1 MTQTDT
7 IVELSKERIAKGSKS
22 FSGAA
27 KLFDD
32 KTRDYAVMLYAWCRH
47 CDDVIDDQTL
57 GFATERPT
65 GTDKRTVLATLR
77 AETLGAIH
85 GKASDPIFIAL
96 QRVVRDCQIPE
107 RHPMELL
114 DGFAMDVDGRQYET
128 IDDTLAYCYHV
139 AGVVGVMMAMIMGV
153 RGRDALN
160 RASDL
165 GIAFQLTNIARD
177 VMADA
182 EAGRVYV
189 PGVWLDAEGIP
200 RDRVAAPEHREAV
213 SRVIARLLDTA
224 DRYYRSSGEGIRQL
238 PFRCAWAIATARQV
252 YREIGVLV
260 RRKGATAW
268 DKRVVVSRPRKLAGA
283 SYGALRAGLAGALAK
298 LQEVRTRDGLWT
310 KPGLGS

>member
-1 MTQTDT
+1 MTATDT
-7 IVELSKERIAKGSKS
+7 VVELSKDRIAKGSKS

-27 KLFDD
+27 RLFDD
-32 KTRDYAVMLYAWCRH
+32 TTRDYAVMLYAWCRH
-47 CDDVIDDQTL
+47 CDDVIDDQVL
-57 GFATERPT
+57 GFAAAEPSTI
-65 GTDKRTVLATLR
+65 DKQTVLAALR
-77 AETLGAIH
+77 AQTLHAIH
-85 GKASDPIFIAL
+85 GHASDPIFVAL

-114 DGFAMDVDGRQYET
+114 DGFAMDVEERQYET

-153 RGRDALN
+153 RARDALN

-177 VMADA
+177 VIADA
-182 EAGRVYV
+182 ETGRVYL
-189 PGVWLDAEGIP
+189 PGAWLDDEAIP
-200 RDRVAAPEHREAV
+200 RDRVADPMYRDAV

-224 DRYYRSSGEGIRQL
+224 DQYYRSSGEGIRQL
-238 PFRCAWAIATARQV
+238 PFRSAWAIATARQV

-260 RRKGATAW
+260 RRRGATAW

-283 SYGALRAGLAGALAK
+283 SYGALRAGLAGALAR
-298 LQEVRTRDGLWT
+298 LQEARSRDGLWT